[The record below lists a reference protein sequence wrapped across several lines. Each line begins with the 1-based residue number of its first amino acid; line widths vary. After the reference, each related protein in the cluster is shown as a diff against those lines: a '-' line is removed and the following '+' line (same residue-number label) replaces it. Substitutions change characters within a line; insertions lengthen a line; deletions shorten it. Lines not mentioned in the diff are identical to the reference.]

1 MVSSSK
7 LLTKPVIA
15 GGHAMPLL
23 AAPLPQLPSISHLV
37 RSPGLAGGLVV
48 LAALILLL
56 AALLATRRETRRL
69 NKQLTQQDQHHREIR
84 ADKLRREAIERCW
97 ERLTWVVKTAGTEP
111 ALDADEHGLGLGPEL
126 ALAILEGLRSDALA
140 LGDTT
145 LAQAVAVYLTQYG
158 LVLGER
164 IGPLPSSLTAS
175 DAVRDQAM
183 GDKNGGD
190 FTEAPPEI
198 ITSAKASAI
207 QGIQQ

>member
-1 MVSSSK
+1 
-7 LLTKPVIA
+7 
-15 GGHAMPLL
+15 MPLL

-111 ALDADEHGLGLGPEL
+111 ALDADENGLGLGPEL

-175 DAVRDQAM
+175 DAVRDQAT